1 MKKQITPNKSPKATK
16 SPRKMPSKVT
26 KASAPEKAER
36 VVYAPA
42 KNLLLPKEK
51 KEKKVSNTSPA
62 STINNTADS
71 LSDQIN
77 SMIEM
82 KIQSYF

>member
-1 MKKQITPNKSPKATK
+1 MKKHITPNKSPKATK

-26 KASAPEKAER
+26 KVSAPEKMEK

-42 KNLLLPKEK
+42 KSLILPKEK
-51 KEKKVSNTSPA
+51 KEKKVSTVSPT
-62 STINNTADS
+62 STINNTADR

-82 KIQSYF
+82 KI